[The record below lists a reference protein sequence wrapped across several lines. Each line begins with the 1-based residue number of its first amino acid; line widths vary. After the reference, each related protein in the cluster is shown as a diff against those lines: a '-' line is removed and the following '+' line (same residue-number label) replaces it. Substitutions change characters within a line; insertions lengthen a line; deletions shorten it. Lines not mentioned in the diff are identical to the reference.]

1 MPELLPRFY
10 KLFSKISIL
19 HWFFVYVFSI
29 ISTHILD
36 GQIRE
41 NTGVSLVS
49 DEGIYLAYSHMLSG
63 SNLSD
68 LEQQHIAGYGKFYWI
83 RCFPLVFPASLLNRI
98 GIDGVLSLR
107 IVVWVIGF
115 LGFYIFYINSQKTT
129 AKANANILAAVYFF
143 LFPIAHMVRF
153 FGIKE
158 TLISTNFLLFCVLL
172 NRYYKKDLRLACL
185 IRNVGSRYI
194 FLTAISFLFLQSYY
208 VLIIIFTF
216 VVFSIFHKSLYL
228 IAMSAGLFAVYLIF
242 NLVSIQMAPNSDLKL
257 DIVPTQ
263 RITSNEA
270 SSGQSF
276 IPKSVISQAPAFLDS
291 KLENLTGSKPAA
303 DVVRDLKYL
312 HLLYFN
318 FSGSLSSLVSL
329 ESIMWLILL
338 GMLTFKFLRLRRI
351 NNSSQIILLMLCFVS
366 AGILLYDE
374 NFGTY
379 LRHRDQILLAVLY
392 FASLNHKKSET

>member
-1 MPELLPRFY
+1 VFEMLPRFY
-10 KLFSKISIL
+10 KLLSRISIL

-107 IVVWVIGF
+107 MVVWVIGF
-115 LGFYIFYINSQKTT
+115 LGFYIFYTYSK
-129 AKANANILAAVYFF
+129 KEKGNANGLAAIYFF

-172 NRYYKKDLRLACL
+172 NRFYNKDLRLACL
-185 IRNVGSRYI
+185 VRNVGSRYI

-216 VVFSIFHKSLYL
+216 VIFSIFHKSLYL
-228 IAMSAGLFAVYLIF
+228 IAMSAGLFAIYLIF
-242 NLVSIQMAPNSDLKL
+242 NFVSIQLAPNSDLKL

-276 IPKSVISQAPAFLDS
+276 VPRSVISQAPAFLDS
-291 KLENLTGSKPAA
+291 KLENLTGSKPAP
-303 DVVRDLKYL
+303 DVMTNLKYL

-318 FSGSLSSLVSL
+318 SSSSLSSLVSL

-338 GMLTFKFLRLRRI
+338 GMLTFKFIRLRRI
-351 NNSSQIILLMLCFVS
+351 NSSSQIILLMLCFVS